1 MKDRSDPNSGNRPAD
16 SADELLARHFPAGH
30 ETLLVLTGEDGRL
43 LSIGGR
49 PTAALLTAPRTCL
62 LPDLVHEDDRT
73 LLLSALRRCRSGE
86 RESVNLSFRLANN
99 ASGDREFSLT
109 LRRLDDDNLIGV
121 VNDPASPP
129 VSPANPAAASVDPGI
144 HHKLQN
150 YADELGNRPL
160 ADLPEAIRDSLS
172 SVGQHT
178 GAGRVYLFSLKG
190 PRHILR
196 RCAAWQH
203 RDAPPPLRKGPH
215 SLETLPWIRE
225 RLRRGQSVVLHD
237 PDELPESAA
246 AERALLAREGI
257 RAFSII
263 PIRHTGLL
271 RGFVAMDRCV
281 PAHPWSAEQL
291 QLLQSVATLLTMALL
306 RQHNGRSLHRMMF
319 FDPITGLRNRDAL
332 RQRLEDR
339 LERLSGQSFSVV
351 LLDLDDA
358 DTVRDLLDQD
368 AMDRLLSV
376 LAERLRDQ
384 LKTEEMVARWGN
396 DGFMLILDN
405 DPTGE
410 TTEHR
415 LEGILHALMAPVL
428 LAGHALNPGFS
439 TGVCRYPDDSRHAP
453 DLLRFVELAM
463 RDARRQG
470 RCLTRHFSSVLETQA
485 IARSRIRQRLVL
497 AIEND
502 AMELHYQPLVSTHT
516 GKLAGVEALLRWTD
530 AELGVV
536 PPHEFVDIA
545 EHSGLIQPLGDW
557 VLRRACRDLLR
568 WQAAGL
574 HVPRVAVNASP
585 HQLQDGH
592 LPDKIRTLL
601 DEYGLPGAR
610 LELEI
615 TESTLMEREQRGLAV
630 LQRLR
635 AMGIGLAIDDFGTG
649 YSSLGKLKHLPVTVL
664 KIDHSFV
671 RDILTDPSD
680 HAIIRAILAM
690 ARQLRLR
697 VVAEGVETLQ
707 QLELLRIE
715 GCDVTQG
722 YIHAP
727 AMSAD
732 DLVAWSQ
739 RQRRPE

>member
-1 MKDRSDPNSGNRPAD
+1 MSDRSDPD
-16 SADELLARHFPAGH
+16 SDTQQAAESTDNLLARYLPAGSD
-30 ETLLVLTGEDGRL
+30 TLLLLAGRDGRL

-49 PTAALLTAPRTCL
+49 PTDALTPASKRCL
-62 LPDLVHEDDRT
+62 LPDLIDDEDRPP
-73 LLLSALRRCRSGE
+73 LRAAMRRCRDGE
-86 RESVNLSFRLANN
+86 RESVTLSLRLA
-99 ASGDREFSLT
+99 GGPQDRELSLT
-109 LRRLDDDNLIGV
+109 LRRLDAEYLI
-121 VNDPASPP
+121 
-129 VSPANPAAASVDPGI
+129 ASVSDRATSPVATPKPTGAPVNPGI
-144 HHKLQN
+144 QHKLKD

-160 ADLPEAIRDSLS
+160 ADLPEAIRESLG

-196 RCAAWQH
+196 RCASWQH
-203 RDAPPPLRKGPH
+203 RTAEAPLQKGPH
-215 SLETLPWIRE
+215 SLELLPWLRE
-225 RLRRGQSVVLHD
+225 RLHQGQTVVLHGIE
-237 PDELPESAA
+237 ELPESAA
-246 AERALLAREGI
+246 AERALLSREGI
-257 RAFSII
+257 QSLAII
-263 PIRHTGLL
+263 PIRHGGLL
-271 RGFVAMDRCV
+271 RGFLAMDRCL

-291 QLLQSVATLLTMALL
+291 QLLQAVATLLTIALL

-319 FDPITGLRNRDAL
+319 FDPVTGLRNRDAL

-339 LERLSGQSFSVV
+339 LEQNAGQTFSLV

-358 DTVRDLLDQD
+358 DTLRDLLDQD
-368 AMDRLLSV
+368 AMDRLLSS
-376 LAERLRDQ
+376 LAERLRGQ
-384 LKTEEMVARWGN
+384 LTADEMVARWGN
-396 DGFMLILDN
+396 DGFMLILNHESADAAA
-405 DPTGE
+405 
-410 TTEHR
+410 EHR
-415 LEGILHALMAPVL
+415 LAGILQALTAPVL

-439 TGVCRYPDDSRHAP
+439 TGVCGYPADARQVP
-453 DLLRFVELAM
+453 ELLRFVELAM

-470 RCLTRHFSSVLETQA
+470 RCLTRHFSSALESQA
-485 IARSRIRQRLVL
+485 MARSRIRQRLVQ

-502 AMELHYQPLVSTHT
+502 AMELHYQPLVNTRS

-536 PPHEFVDIA
+536 RPQEFVDIA

-592 LPDKIRTLL
+592 LPEKIRTLL
-601 DEYGLPGAR
+601 DEYGLPGER

-635 AMGIGLAIDDFGTG
+635 EMGIGLAVDDFGTG

-707 QLELLRIE
+707 QLELLRTE

-727 AMSAD
+727 AMSAA
-732 DLVAWSQ
+732 DLMTWSQ
-739 RQRRPE
+739 RRRR

>member
-1 MKDRSDPNSGNRPAD
+1 MSDRPGQDSNAAQPEESAD
-16 SADELLARHFPAGH
+16 SILADCLLAGR
-30 ETLLVLTGEDGRL
+30 ETLLVLASQDGRL

-49 PTAALLTAPRTCL
+49 PATSLSSPSEACLITDVVRDEDRVPLRTGIC
-62 LPDLVHEDDRT
+62 
-73 LLLSALRRCRSGE
+73 RCRYGE
-86 RESVNLSFRLANN
+86 RESVNLSLRLARV
-99 ASGDREFSLT
+99 AQDREFSLT
-109 LRRLDDDNLIGV
+109 LRRLDAEHLIGSINDLVIPTV
-121 VNDPASPP
+121 VPTLAIGKAIDP
-129 VSPANPAAASVDPGI
+129 NI
-144 HHKLQN
+144 HRMLQSS
-150 YADELGNRPL
+150 ADDLGNRPL
-160 ADLPEAIRDSLS
+160 ADLPEAIRESLS

-178 GAGRVYLFSLKG
+178 GAGRVYLMGLKG
-190 PRHILR
+190 ARHILS
-196 RCAAWQH
+196 RCAAWK
-203 RDAPPPLRKGPH
+203 RRTAEPPLQKGPH
-215 SLETLPWIRE
+215 SLELLPWLRE
-225 RLRRGQSVVLHD
+225 RLRCGETVLLHS
-237 PDELPESAA
+237 PDELPKSAA

-257 RAFSII
+257 QSLIII
-263 PIRHTGLL
+263 PIRHSGLL
-271 RGFVAMDRCV
+271 RGFLAMDRCV
-281 PAHPWSAEQL
+281 PAHPWSTEQL
-291 QLLQSVATLLTMALL
+291 QLLQAAATLLTIGLL

-319 FDPITGLRNRDAL
+319 FDPVTGLRNRDAL
-332 RQRLEDR
+332 RQRLEAR
-339 LERLSGQSFSVV
+339 LEQAPAQPFSVV
-351 LLDLDDA
+351 LVDLDDA
-358 DTVRDLLDQD
+358 DTLRDLLDQD

-376 LAERLRDQ
+376 LAGRLGERLGA
-384 LKTEEMVARWGN
+384 EEMVARWGN

-405 DPTGE
+405 IQTSEDIS
-410 TTEHR
+410 HR
-415 LEGILHALMAPVL
+415 LAGILQTLMAPVL

-439 TGVCRYPDDSRHAP
+439 TGACHYPNDARKAS

-470 RCLTRHFSSVLETQA
+470 RCLTRHFSSALESQA
-485 IARSRIRQRLVL
+485 MTRSRIRQRLVQ

-502 AMELHYQPLVSTHT
+502 AMELHYQPLVSTRS

-530 AELGVV
+530 DELGVV
-536 PPHEFVDIA
+536 PPQEFVDIA

-592 LPDKIRTLL
+592 LPEKISSLL
-601 DEYGLPGAR
+601 DEYGLPGDR

-630 LQRLR
+630 LLALR
-635 AMGIGLAIDDFGTG
+635 EMGIGLAIDDFGTG

-671 RDILTDPSD
+671 RDILNDPSD

-722 YIHAP
+722 FIHAP
-727 AMSAD
+727 AMSAEA
-732 DLVAWSQ
+732 LMEWSY
-739 RQRRPE
+739 RQRH